1 MDHPPSQQGRQ
12 THSQFQLLAQRRFA
26 PYFIVTLF
34 GAFNDNVFRQAI
46 IGLLGVLVLAGAMD
60 SSTRGI
66 YTQLVPAQ
74 RSASM
79 TARMLAISL
88 RCAPNARARSSQPR
102 TAARTCSTTRPTSFL
117 VTR

>member
-1 MDHPPSQQGRQ
+1 MDHPPSQQGPQ

-46 IGLLGVLVLAGAMD
+46 IGLLGVMVLAGAMD

-66 YTQLVPAQ
+66 YTQLAPAVFILPYFLF
-74 RSASM
+74 SA
-79 TARMLAISL
+79 TAGQIAATFI
-88 RCAPNARARSSQPR
+88 RADQ
-102 TAARTCSTTRPTSFL
+102 TSG
-117 VTR
+117 